1 MPSPGK
7 PIYIAIT
14 AAVIVFVLASAA
26 WLFIYALRPANAA
39 NANTVVFEVSQG
51 EGFRE
56 VSSALYDAGLIRSAD
71 AFDLFALAGGKALSL
86 KPGRYRLNP
95 SMSAGAIL
103 DALSGGIASEV
114 TVTIPEGTNLY
125 AIDGILSK
133 ALVIHPGDLIG
144 FHADGNIEGKLF
156 PDTYRFYT
164 DTNVSAVVQEL
175 MDNFDAKALPV
186 LNADQ
191 ANAGRN
197 LILASILEK
206 EVPDP
211 KDQALVAGILLKRI
225 SAGMP
230 LDVDATIC
238 YAKLLAD
245 PTSTASCYPLTAL
258 DFKLNSPYN
267 TYLYRGLPPGPIG
280 NPGIAA
286 ITAAMHPV
294 SSPYWYYLSDPK
306 TGETIFAKT
315 LDEQNQNRVKYLE
328 SD

>member
-1 MPSPGK
+1 MMKRPYLLA
-7 PIYIAIT
+7 IVAVLAVFVFAAIT
-14 AAVIVFVLASAA
+14 
-26 WLFIYALRPANAA
+26 LFFYALRPANAESSS
-39 NANTVVFEVSQG
+39 TVVFEVTPG
-51 EGFRE
+51 EGFR
-56 VSSALYDAGLIRSAD
+56 VVAGNLYASRLIRSAQ

-86 KPGRYRLNP
+86 KPGLYRLSA
-95 SMSAGAIL
+95 SMSAGEIL
-103 DALSGGIASEV
+103 GVLSSPSATET

-125 AIDGILSK
+125 AIDGILSR

-144 FHADGNIEGKLF
+144 FHADGNLEGKLF
-156 PDTYRFYT
+156 PDTYQFYT
-164 DTNVSAVVQEL
+164 DTTASSVVQEL

-186 LNADQ
+186 LNADP
-191 ANAGRN
+191 ANAERN

-211 KDQALVAGILLKRI
+211 KDQAVVAGILLKRM
-225 SAGMP
+225 AAKMP

-238 YAKLLAD
+238 YAKLLAH

-258 DFKLNSPYN
+258 DFKLDSPYN

-280 NPGIAA
+280 NPGLSAIA
-286 ITAAMHPV
+286 AAMHPE

-306 TGETIFAKT
+306 TGKTIFAKT